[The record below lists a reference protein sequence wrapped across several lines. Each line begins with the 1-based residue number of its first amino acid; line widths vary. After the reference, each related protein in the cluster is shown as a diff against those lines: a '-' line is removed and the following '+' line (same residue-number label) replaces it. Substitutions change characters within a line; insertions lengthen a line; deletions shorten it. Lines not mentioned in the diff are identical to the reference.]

1 MLNQHQVGIA
11 CEIRL
16 EDMSHEMHAAFVLRR
31 DRGVVMQRKAEN
43 FSVLNQPV
51 PRPHLL
57 GDARVYVH
65 SISDR
70 AKTTTPAHICIASE
84 SV

>member
-1 MLNQHQVGIA
+1 
-11 CEIRL
+11 
-16 EDMSHEMHAAFVLRR
+16 MSHEMHAAFVLRR
-31 DRGVVMQRKAEN
+31 DRGVVVMQRKAEN

-65 SISDR
+65 SNSDR